1 MRFHQDDR
9 AVRYCDI
16 FDSMKEGDINISV
29 VYPGTIAAWH
39 RHQHQTDYQIVIK
52 GALKVGLCDKPASEG
67 GAVEWQ
73 YLSQRSASQ
82 GPLVIPPNIW
92 HGSYNFTKEPA
103 ILVYFITQKYDG
115 TDEERATVEEM
126 GFDWAVPIK

>member
-39 RHQHQTDYQIVIK
+39 RHQRQTDYQIVIK